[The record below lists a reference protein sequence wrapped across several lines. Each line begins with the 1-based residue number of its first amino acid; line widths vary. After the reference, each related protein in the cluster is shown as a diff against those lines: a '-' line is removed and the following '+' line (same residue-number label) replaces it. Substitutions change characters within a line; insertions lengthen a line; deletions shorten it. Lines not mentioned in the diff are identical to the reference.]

1 MFSYVFM
8 KILET
13 RPRSYDRNI
22 NRASLGKIRAIKRQI
37 ANQATPGSKVLEIG
51 CGTGE
56 LAGMLVAAGCNVEGF
71 DLSPSMV
78 GAARERIKSEGLGD
92 SFTVHNAGVDSMDI
106 FADRSYDTVVSTL
119 VFSEMSDDERRYALA
134 NAYRVLS
141 PGGKIIIAD
150 EVSPRSG
157 VLRFLHSMTR
167 APALLGTYL
176 VTSATTRPLDDIA
189 GELTAAGFVVGK
201 YARSQGDSFAVVVA
215 VKPAGDKN
223 DEPA

>member
-22 NRASLGKIRAIKRQI
+22 NRASLGKVKEVKRQI
-37 ANQATPGSKVLEIG
+37 ANLITPGSKVLEIG

-56 LAGMLVAAGCNVEGF
+56 FAGMLVTAGCNVEGF
-71 DLSPSMV
+71 DLSPSMIGV
-78 GAARERIKSEGLGD
+78 ARERIRSEGIGD
-92 SFTVHNAGVDSMDI
+92 SFTVHNMGVDSMDM
-106 FADRSYDTVVSTL
+106 FADRSYDAVVSIL
-119 VFSEMSDDERRYALA
+119 AFSEMSDDERGYALE

-157 VLRFLHSMTR
+157 VLRFLHSITR
-167 APALLGTYL
+167 APTLLVTYL
-176 VTSATTRPLDDIA
+176 VTSATTRPIGDIA
-189 GELTAAGFVVGK
+189 GELAAAGFVVEK
-201 YARSQGDSFAVVVA
+201 CERSQADSFALVVA
-215 VKPAGDKN
+215 VKPVSR
-223 DEPA
+223 